1 MQCFDRGRNRLGYRY
16 MKCWPMSAVGH
27 SETFVKGQSV
37 SALPHDSDINLFRYC
52 EGVVDLD
59 A

>member
-1 MQCFDRGRNRLGYRY
+1 MAIPQWYSKRAKSG
-16 MKCWPMSAVGH
+16 MGH

-52 EGVVDLD
+52 ERVVDLD